1 MVADFA
7 YAPPAGAEQ
16 ELEDAYF
23 SELLS
28 YGADRLGKEPELL
41 IAEQER
47 LRRGVQEAVAGR
59 HGAFVDAAAAAAA
72 ARERLAAAAAALARL
87 DADLPALAAAAER
100 FRVEAAGAAARRAA
114 LRALAAHHAAVV
126 DLLEAPALMDACA
139 RAGHYD
145 EALDLRAFAAKLA
158 AVHGELPAVRALAA
172 DADAA
177 AATMRSA
184 LLARLEGPVTL
195 PECLRLVGHLRRLGG
210 LPEAALRAAFLA
222 RRGAWLDALA
232 AELEERP
239 AHEFLKRLTDVHRL
253 HLFDVLM
260 QHRAVFGDDGAEGA
274 EGSGGG
280 DAALAG
286 WAARRV
292 GAYLAALRRHLAEVA
307 DGGALA
313 SVLDHA
319 MHCGASLGRAGLDFR
334 PALAPP
340 FEAAALALLRRGVGA
355 ADAALR
361 ALLEAHRWGGA
372 GAARARPPAADAP
385 AEVAEAPPAAL
396 LDHPPLAVYA
406 NGLLAALNELRHCA
420 PLAIA
425 GAAAAALQASL
436 VGAAGALVRAGA
448 ARALGEAEA
457 PAFGAARTALAGTLC
472 PHIAACFGR
481 VFAGGEAL
489 LDLGAVA
496 AALEEGGPADD
507 AA

>member
-1 MVADFA
+1 MVDDFA
-7 YAPPAGAEQ
+7 RAPPAGAAAE
-16 ELEDAYF
+16 ELEEASYF
-23 SELLS
+23 SELLG
-28 YGADRLGKEPELL
+28 YGADRLGREPELL
-41 IAEQER
+41 AAEQER

-59 HGAFVDAAAAAAA
+59 HGAFVAAAAAAAA
-72 ARERLAAAAAALARL
+72 ARARLAAAAAALARL

-100 FRVEAAGAAARRAA
+100 FRGEAAGAAARRAA
-114 LRALAAHHAAVV
+114 LRALAAQHAAVV
-126 DLLEAPALMDACA
+126 DLLEAPALMGACA

-172 DADAA
+172 DAGAA
-177 AATMRSA
+177 AAAMRGA
-184 LLARLEGPVTL
+184 LLARLEGPVPL

-260 QHRAVFGDDGAEGA
+260 QHRAVFGDGDGDGD
-274 EGSGGG
+274 G

-292 GAYLAALRRHLAEVA
+292 GAYLAALRRHLPEVA

-334 PALAPP
+334 PVLAPP

-372 GAARARPPAADAP
+372 GAVRARPAAADAP
-385 AEVAEAPPAAL
+385 AEAADAPPAAL

-425 GAAAAALQASL
+425 GASAAALQASL
-436 VGAAGALVRAGA
+436 VGAAGALVRASA

-457 PAFGAARTALAGTLC
+457 PAFGAARAALAGTLC
-472 PHIAACFGR
+472 PHVAACFGR

-489 LDLGAVA
+489 LDPGAVA
-496 AALEEGGPADD
+496 AALEEGGPAED